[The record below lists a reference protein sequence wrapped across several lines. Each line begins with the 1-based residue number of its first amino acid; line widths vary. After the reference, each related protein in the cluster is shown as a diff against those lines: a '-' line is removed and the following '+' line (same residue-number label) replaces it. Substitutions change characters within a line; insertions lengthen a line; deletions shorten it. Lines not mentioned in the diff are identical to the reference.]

1 MKNLLLRRI
10 WISAALVVAV
20 TGFIDA
26 AETRERSVSLR
37 NLEALQDFVGV
48 WKGVGS
54 VARGSRDGGWI
65 EEADWHW
72 KFVGDKASIDFSA
85 PAGKHFVA
93 GKITAVAPAQTGPVT
108 VDAPVATT
116 PTKFHL
122 DAKLK
127 DGTAL
132 GYTGTRDA
140 EGVVTLDADDAA
152 AAEKLGAPSRV
163 TLRLRA
169 EGARLSIMLEKKQ
182 PAGDAYARLAEIGY
196 TRVGS
201 GFGKGSE
208 GPICVV
214 TGGQG
219 TMAIMYKGKLYYV
232 CCTGCKDAFD
242 ENPDEIIAEYE
253 ERQAKKAKE
262 AKK

>member
-1 MKNLLLRRI
+1 MKLLSLTLV
-10 WISAALVVAV
+10 AALSSLVVAPSA
-20 TGFIDA
+20 GEAADA
-26 AETRERSVSLR
+26 PERSVAVGK
-37 NLEALQDFVGV
+37 LEPLQDFVGV

-54 VARGSRDGGWI
+54 VARGSREGGWI
-65 EEADWHW
+65 EESDWHW
-72 KFVGDKASIDFSA
+72 KFAGDKASIDFSA

-93 GKITAVAPAQTGPVT
+93 GKITAVAEAGAVT
-108 VDAPVATT
+108 VDAP
-116 PTKFHL
+116 PTAAKFHL
-122 DAKLK
+122 EAKLK
-127 DGTAL
+127 DGATL
-132 GYTGTRDA
+132 GYTGSRDA
-140 EGVVTLDADDAA
+140 EGVVTLAADDAA
-152 AAEKLGAPSRV
+152 AAEKLAAPSRV
-163 TLRLRA
+163 VIRLRA
-169 EGARLSIMLEKKQ
+169 EGARLSILLEKKQ

-262 AKK
+262 LKK

>member
-1 MKNLLLRRI
+1 MLKISGSIVRTLVCVA
-10 WISAALVVAV
+10 SAALLP
-20 TGFIDA
+20 TLCSA
-26 AETRERSVSLR
+26 ADTAERSVAVGQ
-37 NLEALQDFVGV
+37 LEPLQDFVGV

-65 EEADWHW
+65 EQADWHW
-72 KFVGDKASIDFSA
+72 KFAGDKASIDFSA
-85 PAGKHFVA
+85 PAGKHFVE
-93 GKITAVAPAQTGPVT
+93 GKITSSAKTDENAA
-108 VDAPVATT
+108 A
-116 PTKFHL
+116 KFHL
-122 DAKLK
+122 AAKTAA
-127 DGTAL
+127 GTVL
-132 GYTGTRDA
+132 NYSGTRDA
-140 EGVVTLDADDAA
+140 EGVVTLDAEDAD

-169 EGARLSIMLEKKQ
+169 EGARLSIMLEKRQ
-182 PAGDAYARLAEIGY
+182 PAGGAYARLAEIGY

-219 TMAIMYKGKLYYV
+219 TMAIMYKGKMYYV

-242 ENPDEIIAEYE
+242 ENPDEIIAEFE
-253 ERQAKKAKE
+253 ARQAKKAAE
-262 AKK
+262 LKK

>member
-1 MKNLLLRRI
+1 MKLLPLTFVV
-10 WISAALVVAV
+10 ALLPLVVAPSA
-20 TGFIDA
+20 GEA
-26 AETRERSVSLR
+26 ADTPERSVAVGQ
-37 NLEALQDFVGV
+37 LEPLQDLVGV
-48 WKGVGS
+48 WKGVGAVS
-54 VARGSRDGGWI
+54 RGSRDGGWI

-72 KFVGDKASIDFSA
+72 KFVGDKASIDFTA

-93 GKITAVAPAQTGPVT
+93 GKITAVAETGPVT
-108 VDAPVATT
+108 VDAPVAAA
-116 PTKFHL
+116 KFHL

-127 DGTAL
+127 EGAML
-132 GYTGTRDA
+132 GYSGTRDA
-140 EGVVTLDADDAA
+140 EGVVTLNADDSA
-152 AAEKLGAPSRV
+152 AAEKVGAPSRV
-163 TLRLRA
+163 VIRLRA

-201 GFGKGSE
+201 GFGKGNE

-253 ERQAKKAKE
+253 ERQAKKKKE